1 MSAAPPAP
9 RLHYA
14 WVALGVSFLVV
25 LSVVGVRAAPS
36 VLIVP
41 LQQQFGWS
49 RAMISAAVS
58 LNILLFGLFG
68 PFVAALFQT
77 LGLRRTL
84 LGALSVL
91 VVTMGLTGLITAP
104 WQLFATWGLL
114 VGTACSACSVGLAAA
129 IANRWFVTRRGFAVG
144 LLTAGNASGQLVF
157 LPVLAAIAQHGHWQY
172 VPWLLG
178 IVLAAMIPVVWF
190 LLPENPRAIGLAPL
204 GGTMEEAGPRAS
216 GNPVTLALDSFR
228 HASRSLDFWL
238 LFGSFAI
245 CGFSTNGLIG
255 THFIPYCVDHG
266 ISEVTAASV
275 VASLGVFDLFGTTLS
290 GWLTDRFNPR
300 KLLFWYY
307 GLRGLS
313 LVVLPFTAFDPLS
326 LSIFAVFYGLDWVAT
341 VPPTVL
347 LTTTVFGRK
356 EAPVVVSW
364 IVAGHQIGA
373 SIAALGA
380 GVVRTE
386 TGSYADAFIASG
398 LACMIAALIVLR
410 IARGRLVALA

>member
-1 MSAAPPAP
+1 MADTQPEP

-14 WVALGVSFLVV
+14 WVALGVSFLVM

-49 RAMISAAVS
+49 RATISAAVS
-58 LNILLFGLFG
+58 LNILLFGLIG

-84 LGALSVL
+84 LGALAVL
-91 VVTMGLTGLITAP
+91 VVTMGLTGLIRAP
-104 WQLFATWGLL
+104 WQLFATWGVM
-114 VGTACSACSVGLAAA
+114 VGAACSACSVGLAAA
-129 IANRWFVTRRGFAVG
+129 IANRWFVKRRGFAVG

-157 LPVLAAIAQHGHWQY
+157 LPVLAAIAQRSHWQY

-178 IVLAAMIPVVWF
+178 IVLAVMIPIVWL
-190 LLPENPRAIGLAPL
+190 LLPENPRAIGIAPF
-204 GGTMEEAGPRAS
+204 GGTLEEAGPPAS
-216 GNPVTLALDSFR
+216 GNPVRLALDSLR

-238 LFGSFAI
+238 LFGSFAV
-245 CGFSTNGLIG
+245 CGFSTNGLVG
-255 THFIPYCVDHG
+255 THFIPYCMDHG
-266 ISEVTAASV
+266 ITEVTAASV

-326 LSIFAVFYGLDWVAT
+326 LSVFAVFYGLDWVAT

-356 EAPVVVSW
+356 EAPVIVSW

-398 LACMIAALIVLR
+398 IACMIAALIVLR